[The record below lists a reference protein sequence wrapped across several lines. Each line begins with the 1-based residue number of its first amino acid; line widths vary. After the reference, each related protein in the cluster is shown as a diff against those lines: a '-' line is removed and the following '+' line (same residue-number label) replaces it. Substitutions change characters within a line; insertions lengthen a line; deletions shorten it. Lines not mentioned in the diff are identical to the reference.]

1 MKRSAESV
9 VQDEVAATPT
19 TALEEAQ
26 EAERKSGRAVS
37 EAGDELAAAR
47 DELEAARGALPGA
60 AASGLEAARE
70 ARRRVTAA
78 EARLRD
84 AAELHEVLE
93 AAHHAN
99 AERRLEL
106 WRVRRGLEIG
116 EDLGAKTRALAAV
129 DEELV
134 EALAALSA
142 VAKRR
147 EALVTAAERLR
158 EEAAR
163 TSLGRFFSFTDEG
176 YGSAPIAAA
185 IADLPPNLRRYLYV
199 A

>member
-1 MKRSAESV
+1 MKRAAESV
-9 VQDEVAATPT
+9 VPDEVAATP
-19 TALEEAQ
+19 LEEAQ

-60 AASGLEAARE
+60 AARGLEAARE

-84 AAELHEVLE
+84 ATELHEVLT
-93 AAHHAN
+93 AAHHSN

-116 EDLGAKTRALAAV
+116 EDLGAKTRALAAIDAEIV
-129 DEELV
+129 G
-134 EALAALSA
+134 ALETLAA

-147 EALVTAAERLR
+147 EACVTAAAKLR

-163 TSLGRFFSFTDEG
+163 TSLGRFSFTDEG

-185 IADLPPNLRRYLYV
+185 IERLPLAFRRAFLG
-199 A
+199 

>member
-1 MKRSAESV
+1 VKRAAESV
-9 VQDEVAATPT
+9 VPDEVAA
-19 TALEEAQ
+19 AQ
-26 EAERKSGRAVS
+26 EAERKSGRAVA

-60 AASGLEAARE
+60 AALGLEAARE

-84 AAELHEVLE
+84 ATELHEVLK
-93 AAHHAN
+93 AAHHSN

-134 EALAALSA
+134 EALAALAA

-147 EALVTAAERLR
+147 EALVTAAAKLR

-163 TSLGRFFSFTDEG
+163 TSLGRFSFTDEG

>member
-1 MKRSAESV
+1 MKRAAESV
-9 VQDEVAATPT
+9 VPDEVAATP
-19 TALEEAQ
+19 LEEAQ

-47 DELEAARGALPGA
+47 DELEAARAALPGA
-60 AASGLEAARE
+60 AACGLEAARE

-84 AAELHEVLE
+84 ATELHEVLK

-116 EDLGAKTRALAAV
+116 EDLGAKTRALAAI
-129 DEELV
+129 DEEIV
-134 EALAALSA
+134 GALETLSA

-163 TSLGRFFSFTDEG
+163 TSLGRFSFTDEG

-185 IADLPPNLRRYLYV
+185 VADLPPNFRRHLYV

>member
-1 MKRSAESV
+1 MKRAAESV
-9 VQDEVAATPT
+9 VPDEVAATPLEA
-19 TALEEAQ
+19 AL

-60 AASGLEAARE
+60 AALGLEAARE

-84 AAELHEVLE
+84 ATELHEVLT

-163 TSLGRFFSFTDEG
+163 TSLGRFSFTDEG
-176 YGSAPIAAA
+176 YGSATIATA